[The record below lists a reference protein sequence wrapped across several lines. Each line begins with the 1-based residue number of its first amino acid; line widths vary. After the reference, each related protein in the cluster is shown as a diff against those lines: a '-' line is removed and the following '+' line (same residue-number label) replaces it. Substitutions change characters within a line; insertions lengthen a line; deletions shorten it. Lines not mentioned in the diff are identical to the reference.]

1 MTENEQTNFW
11 KDFRRMLPGLLI
23 SLVAI
28 VALLYFVD
36 LSKVK
41 QAWQEADLRLVP
53 VAAAIL
59 VTSMLARAVAWRV
72 ILQEQVSVGKSFFTI
87 SEGYLLNT
95 VLPFRL
101 GELGR
106 AMLMSGTPGLS
117 FWEVL
122 ATIVVERIFDLALMA
137 GLLLSTIPFV
147 IGADWA
153 LQAAVTA
160 AVLVVVG
167 FVVLY
172 VVTRNQEWAM
182 GVFEKLFGRW
192 PKLIEFGRDK
202 LESIFAGFAA
212 LTDAKR
218 FFQVFLWMFISWTLN
233 LTWYY
238 VLLLAFLP
246 GAKFLWAAFTVGMTG
261 LGVTVPSSPGFIGVL
276 EGAIVFGLTIFKVDE
291 STAFAYAILSH
302 AIYIVVTV
310 ALGIFGLVRDGQ
322 SLGQLYL
329 NLRNRKADPQQ

>member
-23 SLVAI
+23 SVVAI
-28 VALLYFVD
+28 AILLYFVD
-36 LSKVK
+36 LDNVK
-41 QAWQEADLRLVP
+41 QAWKETDYRLVP

-59 VTSMLARAVAWRV
+59 VLSMLARSVAWRT
-72 ILQEQVSVGKSFFTI
+72 ILQEQISVGKSFFTI
-87 SEGYLLNT
+87 NEGYLLNT

-106 AMLMSGTPGLS
+106 AMLLSTTAGLS
-117 FWEVL
+117 FWEIL
-122 ATIVVERIFDLALMA
+122 ATIVVERIFDVALMA
-137 GLLLSTIPFV
+137 GLLLATIPFV

-172 VVTRNQEWAM
+172 LVTRNQEWTM
-182 GVFEKLFGRW
+182 RTFEKLFGRW
-192 PKLIEFGRDK
+192 PKLVEFGRDK
-202 LESIFAGFAA
+202 LESIFAGFTA
-212 LTDAKR
+212 LTDIRR
-218 FFQVFLWMFISWTLN
+218 FLRVFLWMLLSWTFN

-238 VLLLAFLP
+238 IVLLAFIP
-246 GAKFLWAAFTVGMTG
+246 GARFLWAAFTVGMTG
-261 LGVTVPSSPGFIGVL
+261 LGVSIPSSPGFIGVL
-276 EGAIVFGLTIFKVDE
+276 EGAIVFGLTIFGVDE

-302 AIYIVVTV
+302 AIYLAITTV
-310 ALGIFGLVRDGQ
+310 FGIFGLVRDGQ

-329 NLRNRKADPQQ
+329 SLRNRKAQSSQ